1 MKKSLFMLGVAVA
14 ALSSCSNNEVLD
26 IAESNAIK
34 FSNTFVGKPTRSV
47 TAPELTTDNLK
58 EMYVFAS
65 KGGDPVFDDNPKLV
79 YRIGE
84 TNEWGYDNLVAWE
97 ASKNYNFVA
106 YAGKNLKGYVEAN
119 TDNKSLKFSDI
130 VVDGS
135 EDNQFDL
142 LYSNTVER
150 SPATADGNPMIDF
163 TFEHLLSMVQF
174 TLKSGFGATTKVK
187 ITNFKFYGVKTTG
200 SYDASLESPA
210 WTFSSSSAANKEG
223 NTDFKSDGE
232 ETAHYDKTTPTD
244 VVNSW
249 VIIPQKNTDSEKVEM
264 VKFTVNVFDGER
276 NTQIGTEKTFTAKIP
291 SITWVKG
298 YRYNYIFTITPK
310 QMGVDDQYITF
321 DAPEVEEWKDDTD
334 LTIDEDNSSTSGVEL
349 TE

>member
-1 MKKSLFMLGVAVA
+1 MNRSLFMLGVAVA

-26 IAESNAIK
+26 VAESRAIK
-34 FSNTFVGKPTRSV
+34 FSNTFVGKPTRVV

-65 KGGDPVFDDNPKLV
+65 NEDGAVFDADPKLV

-106 YAGKNLKGYVEAN
+106 YAGKDLGRSV
-119 TDNKSLKFSDI
+119 TDNGDNTSLKFDGI
-130 VVDGS
+130 VVNGDK
-135 EDNQFDL
+135 DNQFDL
-142 LYSNTVER
+142 LYSNTK
-150 SPATADGNPMIDF
+150 SITTTAADGNSKIDF

-200 SYDASLESPA
+200 SYDASKESPV
-210 WTFSSSSAANKEG
+210 WTFSSAANDDD

-232 ETAHYDKTTPTD
+232 ETAQYDKTTPTD

-249 VIIPQKNTDSEKVEM
+249 VIIPQQNVASGKVEM
-264 VKFTVNVFDGER
+264 VTFTVNVVDGESD
-276 NTQIGTEKTFTAKIP
+276 TQIGTEKTFKAKIP
-291 SITWVKG
+291 SITWEKG
-298 YRYNYIFTITPK
+298 YRYNYIFTITPE
-310 QMGVDDQYITF
+310 QMGVADQYITF
-321 DAPEVEEWKDDTD
+321 DAPEVKKWNDDD
-334 LTIDEDNSSTSGVEL
+334 ANLTIDEDNSSTSGVEFV
-349 TE
+349 E

>member
-1 MKKSLFMLGVAVA
+1 MKRSLFMLGVAVA

-65 KGGDPVFDDNPKLV
+65 NDDGKVFDDNPKLV

-84 TNEWGYDNLVAWE
+84 TNEWGYDNLVAWK
-97 ASKNYNFVA
+97 ADKNYNFVA
-106 YAGKNLKGYVEAN
+106 YAGKDLGESVEAN
-119 TDNKSLKFSDI
+119 TDNKSLKFSGI
-130 VVDGS
+130 VVNGDK
-135 EDNQFDL
+135 DNQFDL

-150 SPATADGNPMIDF
+150 SPATADGNPTIDF
-163 TFEHLLSMVQF
+163 TFNHLLSMVQF
-174 TLKSGFGATTKVK
+174 TLKSGFGVTTEVK

-200 SYDASLESPA
+200 SYDASSSA
-210 WTFSSSSAANKEG
+210 WTSSAANDDV

-232 ETAHYDKTTPTD
+232 ETAQYKADATKD

-249 VIIPQKNTDSEKVEM
+249 VVIPQKNTDSENVEM
-264 VKFTVNVFDGER
+264 VTFTVNVVDGESDA
-276 NTQIGTEKTFTAKIP
+276 QIGTEKTFKAKIP
-291 SITWVKG
+291 SITWEKG
-298 YRYNYIFTITPK
+298 FRYNYIFTITPE
-310 QMGVDDQYITF
+310 QMGVAGQYITF
-321 DAPEVEEWKDDTD
+321 DAPTVMEWDDDTT
-334 LTIDEDNSSTSGVEL
+334 LTVDNTNSSTNGVEL

>member
-1 MKKSLFMLGVAVA
+1 MKRSLFMLGVAVA

-65 KGGDPVFDDNPKLV
+65 KGGDPVFDANPKLV

-106 YAGKNLKGYVEAN
+106 YAGKDLGGSV
-119 TDNKSLKFSDI
+119 TDNDDKKSLKFSGI
-130 VVDGS
+130 VVNGDK
-135 EDNQFDL
+135 DNQFDL

-150 SPATADGNPMIDF
+150 SPATVDGNHMIDF

-174 TLKSGFGATTKVK
+174 TLKSGFGKTTKVK
-187 ITNFKFYGVKTTG
+187 ITNFKFYGVKTIG
-200 SYDASLESPA
+200 SYDASQESPA
-210 WTFSSSSAANKEG
+210 WTLTANA
-223 NTDFKSDGE
+223 NTEDNTNFKSDGE
-232 ETAHYDKTTPTD
+232 ETAQYKADDTND

-249 VIIPQKNTDSEKVEM
+249 VIIPQKNTDSENVEM
-264 VKFTVNVFDGER
+264 VKFTVNVVDGES
-276 NTQIGTEKTFTAKIP
+276 NTQIGTEKEFTAKIP
-291 SITWVKG
+291 SITWKKG
-298 YRYNYIFTITPK
+298 YRYNYIFTITPE
-310 QMGVDDQYITF
+310 QMGVADQYITF
-321 DAPEVEEWKDDTD
+321 DAPEVTVWYDDTN
-334 LTIDEDNSSTSGVEL
+334 LTIDEDNSSTSGVEF
-349 TE
+349 E

>member
-1 MKKSLFMLGVAVA
+1 MKRSLFMLGVAVA

-65 KGGDPVFDDNPKLV
+65 KGGDPVFDANPKLV

-97 ASKNYNFVA
+97 VSKNYNFVA
-106 YAGKNLKGYVEAN
+106 YAGKDLGTSV
-119 TDNKSLKFSDI
+119 TDNGDNTSLKFSNI
-130 VVDGS
+130 VVNGDK
-135 EDNQFDL
+135 ENQFDL
-142 LYSNTVER
+142 LYSDTKSITTTAVE
-150 SPATADGNPMIDF
+150 GNPMIDF
-163 TFEHLLSMVQF
+163 TFKHLLSMVQF
-174 TLKSGFGATTKVK
+174 TLKSGFGETTEVK

-200 SYDASLESPA
+200 SYDASQE
-210 WTFSSSSAANKEG
+210 WTLTATANTEDNTNFTSA
-223 NTDFKSDGE
+223 DE
-232 ETAHYDKTTPTD
+232 EIAQYDAVATQD

-249 VIIPQKNTDSEKVEM
+249 VIIPQQNTDLDKVEM
-264 VKFTVNVFDGER
+264 VKFTVNVSDGE
-276 NTQIGTEKTFTAKIP
+276 TQIGTKDFTAKIP
-291 SITWVKG
+291 SITWEKG

-310 QMGVDDQYITF
+310 QMGVADQYITF
-321 DAPEVEEWKDDTD
+321 DAPKVTEWDDDTN

>member
-1 MKKSLFMLGVAVA
+1 MKRSLFMLGVAVA

-47 TAPELTTDNLK
+47 TAPELTTYNLK

-65 KGGDPVFDDNPKLV
+65 NEDGNVFDVNPKLV

-84 TNEWGYDNLVAWE
+84 TNEWGYDNLVAWKDG
-97 ASKNYNFVA
+97 KNYNFVA
-106 YAGKNLKGYVEAN
+106 YAGKDLGESV
-119 TDNKSLKFSDI
+119 TDNGDNTSLKFSGI
-130 VVDGS
+130 VVNGDK
-135 EDNQFDL
+135 DNQFDL
-142 LYSNTVER
+142 LYSNTKSIRAAEN
-150 SPATADGNPMIDF
+150 GNPMIDF
-163 TFEHLLSMVQF
+163 TFDHLLSMVQF
-174 TLKSGFGATTKVK
+174 TLKSGFGATTEVK

-210 WTFSSSSAANKEG
+210 WTSSSSANNEG

-232 ETAHYDKTTPTD
+232 ETAWYKADATKD

-249 VIIPQKNTDSEKVEM
+249 VVIPQKNVESGNVEM
-264 VKFTVNVFDGER
+264 VKFTVNVVDGES
-276 NTQIGTEKTFTAKIP
+276 NTPIGTEKTFTAKIP

-310 QMGVDDQYITF
+310 QMGVTDQYITF
-321 DAPEVEEWKDDTD
+321 DAPEVTEWKDEN
-334 LTIDEDNSSTSGVEL
+334 LTIDENNSSTSGVEF
-349 TE
+349 E

>member
-1 MKKSLFMLGVAVA
+1 MKRSLFMLGVAVA

-65 KGGDPVFDDNPKLV
+65 NEDGNVFDVNPKLV

-106 YAGKNLKGYVEAN
+106 YAGKNLEGNVEAN
-119 TDNKSLKFSDI
+119 TGNKSLKFSDI

-142 LYSNTVER
+142 LYSNTK
-150 SPATADGNPMIDF
+150 SIPTTAENGNPKIDF
-163 TFEHLLSMVQF
+163 TFDHLLSMVQF
-174 TLKSGFGATTKVK
+174 TLKSGFGATTEVK

-200 SYDASLESPA
+200 SYDASQESPA
-210 WTFSSSSAANKEG
+210 WTSSAANDDV

-232 ETAHYDKTTPTD
+232 ETAQYDKTTPTD

-249 VIIPQKNTDSEKVEM
+249 VVIPQQNVASGKVEM
-264 VKFTVNVFDGER
+264 VTFTVNVVDGES
-276 NTQIGTEKTFTAKIP
+276 NTQIGTEKIFKAKIP
-291 SITWVKG
+291 SITWEKG
-298 YRYNYIFTITPK
+298 YRYNYIFTITPE
-310 QMGVDDQYITF
+310 QMGVADQYITF
-321 DAPEVEEWKDDTD
+321 DAPKVTEWDDDTN
-334 LTIDEDNSSTSGVEL
+334 LTIDEDNSSTSGVEFV
-349 TE
+349 E

>member
-1 MKKSLFMLGVAVA
+1 MKRSLFMLGVAVA

-65 KGGDPVFDDNPKLV
+65 KGGDPVFDANPKLV

-106 YAGKNLKGYVEAN
+106 YAGKDLGESV
-119 TDNKSLKFSDI
+119 TDNVNNTSLKFSNI
-130 VVDGS
+130 VVNGDK
-135 EDNQFDL
+135 DNQFDL
-142 LYSNTVER
+142 LYSNTKSIQTV
-150 SPATADGNPMIDF
+150 AVDGNPMIDF
-163 TFEHLLSMVQF
+163 TFDHLLSMVQF
-174 TLKSGFGATTKVK
+174 TLKSGFGATTEVK

-200 SYDASLESPA
+200 SYDASQESPA
-210 WTFSSSSAANKEG
+210 WTLTATANTKDDT
-223 NTDFKSDGE
+223 NFKSDAE
-232 ETAHYDKTTPTD
+232 EIAQYKADATKD

-249 VIIPQKNTDSEKVEM
+249 VIIPQKNTDSENVEM
-264 VKFTVNVFDGER
+264 VKFTVNVVDGE
-276 NTQIGTEKTFTAKIP
+276 TQIGTKNFTAKIP
-291 SITWVKG
+291 SITWGKG
-298 YRYNYIFTITPK
+298 YRYNYIFTITPE
-310 QMGVDDQYITF
+310 QMGVADQYITF
-321 DAPEVEEWKDDTD
+321 DAPEVTEWVDDTK
-334 LTIDEDNSSTSGVEL
+334 LTIDENNSSTSGVEL

>member
-1 MKKSLFMLGVAVA
+1 MKRSLFMLGVAVA

-34 FSNTFVGKPTRSV
+34 FSNTFVGKPTRGV

-65 KGGDPVFDDNPKLV
+65 NDDGLVFDDNPKLV

-106 YAGKNLKGYVEAN
+106 YAGKDLGGSVMDNGDN
-119 TDNKSLKFSDI
+119 TSLKFSNI
-130 VVDGS
+130 VVNGDK
-135 EDNQFDL
+135 DNQFDL
-142 LYSNTVER
+142 LYSNTK
-150 SPATADGNPMIDF
+150 SITTTAVDGNSKIDF

-174 TLKSGFGATTKVK
+174 TLKSGFGATTEVK

-200 SYDASLESPA
+200 SYDASQESPA
-210 WTFSSSSAANKEG
+210 WTLTATANTKDDT
-223 NTDFKSDGE
+223 NFKSDAE
-232 ETAHYDKTTPTD
+232 EIAQYKADATKD

-249 VIIPQKNTDSEKVEM
+249 VVIPQQNVASDKVEM
-264 VKFTVNVFDGER
+264 VTFTVNVVDGDD
-276 NTQIGTEKTFTAKIP
+276 TPIGTEKIFKAKIP
-291 SITWVKG
+291 SITWEKG
-298 YRYNYIFTITPK
+298 YRYNYIFTITPD
-310 QMGVDDQYITF
+310 QMGVQDQYITF
-321 DAPEVEEWKDDTD
+321 EAPTVTEWEDDTT
-334 LTIDEDNSSTSGVEL
+334 LTVDNTNSSTNGVEL

>member
-1 MKKSLFMLGVAVA
+1 MKRSLFMLGVAVA

-34 FSNTFVGKPTRSV
+34 FSNTFVGKPTRGV

-65 KGGDPVFDDNPKLV
+65 NDDGQVFDVNPKLV

-84 TNEWGYDNLVAWE
+84 TNEWGYDKLVAWE

-106 YAGKNLKGYVEAN
+106 YAGKDLGESVKAN
-119 TDNKSLKFSDI
+119 TNNKSLNFNDI

-142 LYSNTVER
+142 LYSNTK
-150 SPATADGNPMIDF
+150 SIQTTAAEGNPMIDF

-174 TLKSGFGATTKVK
+174 TLKSGFGATTEVK
-187 ITNFKFYGVKTTG
+187 ITNFKFYGVKTTET
-200 SYDASLESPA
+200 YDASQVSPA
-210 WTFSSSSAANKEG
+210 WTSTSTANTIGDTKFTSA
-223 NTDFKSDGE
+223 DE
-232 ETAHYDKTTPTD
+232 EIAQYDAVATKD

-249 VIIPQKNTDSEKVEM
+249 VVIPQQNVASGKVEM
-264 VKFTVNVFDGER
+264 VTFTVNVVDGESD
-276 NTQIGTEKTFTAKIP
+276 TQIGTEKTFKAKIP
-291 SITWVKG
+291 SITWKKG
-298 YRYNYIFTITPK
+298 FRYNYIFTITPE

-321 DAPEVEEWKDDTD
+321 DAPKVTEWDDDTN
-334 LTIDEDNSSTSGVEL
+334 LTIDEDNSSTSGVEF
-349 TE
+349 E

>member
-1 MKKSLFMLGVAVA
+1 MKRSLFMLGVAVA

-34 FSNTFVGKPTRSV
+34 FSNTFVGKPTRGV

-65 KGGDPVFDDNPKLV
+65 NEDGQVFDDNPKLV

-106 YAGKNLKGYVEAN
+106 YAGKDLGESV
-119 TDNKSLKFSDI
+119 TDNGDNTSLKFSGI
-130 VVDGS
+130 VVNGDK
-135 EDNQFDL
+135 DNQFDL

-150 SPATADGNPMIDF
+150 SPATADGNPTIDF
-163 TFEHLLSMVQF
+163 TFNHLLSMVQF
-174 TLKSGFGATTKVK
+174 TLKSGFGVTTKVK

-200 SYDASLESPA
+200 SYDASQESPA
-210 WTFSSSSAANKEG
+210 WTSSVANNG
-223 NTDFKSDGE
+223 SDTDFKSDGE
-232 ETAHYDKTTPTD
+232 ETAQYDKTTPTD

-249 VIIPQKNTDSEKVEM
+249 VVIPQKNTDSENVEM
-264 VKFTVNVFDGER
+264 VTFTVNVVDGES
-276 NTQIGTEKTFTAKIP
+276 NTQIGTEKIFKAKIP
-291 SITWVKG
+291 SITWEKG
-298 YRYNYIFTITPK
+298 YRYNYIFTITPE
-310 QMGVDDQYITF
+310 QMGVAGQYITF
-321 DAPEVEEWKDDTD
+321 DAPKVTEWDDDTN
-334 LTIDEDNSSTSGVEL
+334 LTIDEDNSSTSGVEFV
-349 TE
+349 E

>member
-1 MKKSLFMLGVAVA
+1 MLGVAVA

-34 FSNTFVGKPTRSV
+34 FSNTFVGKPTRGV

-65 KGGDPVFDDNPKLV
+65 NNDGQVFDDNPKLV

-84 TNEWGYDNLVAWE
+84 TNEWGYDNLVAWV
-97 ASKNYNFVA
+97 ANKNYNFVA
-106 YAGKNLKGYVEAN
+106 YAGKDLGESVE
-119 TDNKSLKFSDI
+119 DNDDKKSLKFSGI
-130 VVDGS
+130 VVNGDK
-135 EDNQFDL
+135 DNQFDL

-150 SPATADGNPMIDF
+150 SPATVDGNHMIDF
-163 TFEHLLSMVQF
+163 TFDHLLSMVQF
-174 TLKSGFGATTKVK
+174 TLKSGFGATTEVK

-200 SYDASLESPA
+200 SYDASKESPA
-210 WTFSSSSAANKEG
+210 WTFSSDANTIGDTKFTSA
-223 NTDFKSDGE
+223 DE
-232 ETAHYDKTTPTD
+232 EIAQYDAVATKD

-249 VIIPQKNTDSEKVEM
+249 VVIPQQNVASGKVEM
-264 VKFTVNVFDGER
+264 VTFTVNVVDGESG
-276 NTQIGTEKTFTAKIP
+276 QIGTEKTFKAKIP
-291 SITWVKG
+291 SITWEKG
-298 YRYNYIFTITPK
+298 YRYNYIFTITPE
-310 QMGVDDQYITF
+310 QMGVADQYITF
-321 DAPEVEEWKDDTD
+321 DAPKVTVWDDDTN

>member
-1 MKKSLFMLGVAVA
+1 MKRSLFMLGVAVA

-65 KGGDPVFDDNPKLV
+65 NEDGNVFDVNPKLV

-84 TNEWGYDNLVAWE
+84 TNEWGYNKLVAWE
-97 ASKNYNFVA
+97 ADKNYNFVA
-106 YAGKNLKGYVEAN
+106 YAGKDLGNSVKAN
-119 TDNKSLKFSDI
+119 DDKKSLNFSGI
-130 VVDGS
+130 VVNGDK
-135 EDNQFDL
+135 DNQFDL

-150 SPATADGNPMIDF
+150 SPATADGNPTINF

-174 TLKSGFGATTKVK
+174 TLKSGFGATTEVK

-200 SYDASLESPA
+200 SYDASSSA
-210 WTFSSSSAANKEG
+210 WTSSAANDDV

-232 ETAHYDKTTPTD
+232 ETAQYGKTTPTD

-249 VIIPQKNTDSEKVEM
+249 VVIPQQNVASGNVEM
-264 VKFTVNVFDGER
+264 VKFTVNVVDGE
-276 NTQIGTEKTFTAKIP
+276 TQIGPKDFTAKIP
-291 SITWVKG
+291 SITWGIG
-298 YRYNYIFTITPK
+298 YRYNYIFTITPE
-310 QMGVDDQYITF
+310 QMGVADQYITF
-321 DAPEVEEWKDDTD
+321 DAPKVTKWKDDTD

>member
-1 MKKSLFMLGVAVA
+1 MKRSLFMLGVAVA

-65 KGGDPVFDDNPKLV
+65 NEDGNVFDVNPKLV

-106 YAGKNLKGYVEAN
+106 YAGKNLGESVKAN
-119 TDNKSLKFSDI
+119 DGNESLKFSNI

-142 LYSNTVER
+142 LYSNTVKR
-150 SPATADGNPMIDF
+150 SPATVDGNPTIDF
-163 TFEHLLSMVQF
+163 TFGHLLSMVQF
-174 TLKSGFGATTKVK
+174 TLKSGFGATTEVK

-200 SYDASLESPA
+200 SYDASQESPA
-210 WTFSSSSAANKEG
+210 WTFSSSSAANNEG
-223 NTDFKSDGE
+223 DTDFTSADE
-232 ETAHYDKTTPTD
+232 EIAQYNADATKD

-249 VIIPQKNTDSEKVEM
+249 VVIPQQNVASGKVKM
-264 VKFTVNVFDGER
+264 VTFTVNVVDGK
-276 NTQIGTEKTFTAKIP
+276 TTIGPKDFTAKIP
-291 SITWVKG
+291 SITWKKG
-298 YRYNYIFTITPK
+298 FRYNYIFTITPE

-321 DAPEVEEWKDDTD
+321 DAPEVTEWKDDTD
-334 LTIDEDNSSTSGVEL
+334 LTIDENNSSTSDVEL

>member
-1 MKKSLFMLGVAVA
+1 MKRSLFMLGVAVA

-65 KGGDPVFDDNPKLV
+65 NEDGNVFDVNPKLV

-84 TNEWGYDNLVAWE
+84 TNEWGYDNLVAWKDG
-97 ASKNYNFVA
+97 KNYNFVA
-106 YAGKNLKGYVEAN
+106 YAGKNLEGNVEAN
-119 TDNKSLKFSDI
+119 MGNKSLKFSDI

-142 LYSNTVER
+142 LYSDTK
-150 SPATADGNPMIDF
+150 SIHTTAENGKPMIDF

-174 TLKSGFGATTKVK
+174 TLKSGFGATTEVK

-200 SYDASLESPA
+200 SYDASQESPA
-210 WTFSSSSAANKEG
+210 WTFSSSSTANDDV

-232 ETAHYDKTTPTD
+232 ETAQYDKTTPTD

-249 VIIPQKNTDSEKVEM
+249 VIIPQQNVGSDKVEM
-264 VKFTVNVFDGER
+264 VKFTVNVFDGE
-276 NTQIGTEKTFTAKIP
+276 TKIGTKDFTAKIP
-291 SITWVKG
+291 SITWGIG
-298 YRYNYIFTITPK
+298 YRYNYIFTITPE
-310 QMGVDDQYITF
+310 QMGVADQYITF
-321 DAPEVEEWKDDTD
+321 DAPTVAEWKDDTD
-334 LTIDEDNSSTSGVEL
+334 LTIDENNSSTSGVEL

>member
-1 MKKSLFMLGVAVA
+1 MKRSLFMLGVAVA
-14 ALSSCSNNEVLD
+14 ALSGCSNNEVLD

-34 FSNTFVGKPTRSV
+34 FSNTFVGKPTRGV

-65 KGGDPVFDDNPKLV
+65 NEEGDVFDVNPKLV

-106 YAGKNLKGYVEAN
+106 YAGKNLGESVEAN
-119 TDNKSLKFSDI
+119 TDNKSLKFIDI
-130 VVDGS
+130 DVNGDK
-135 EDNQFDL
+135 DNQFDL

-150 SPATADGNPMIDF
+150 STATVEGNSTIDF

-174 TLKSGFGATTKVK
+174 TLKSGFGATTEVK

-200 SYDASLESPA
+200 SYDASQESPV
-210 WTFSSSSAANKEG
+210 WTFSSSDANNEG
-223 NTDFKSDGE
+223 DTDFTSADE
-232 ETAHYDKTTPTD
+232 EIAQYDAVATKD

-249 VIIPQKNTDSEKVEM
+249 VIIPQKNTDSENVKM
-264 VKFTVNVFDGER
+264 VTFTVNVVDGESD
-276 NTQIGTEKTFTAKIP
+276 TQIGTEKIFKAKIP
-291 SITWVKG
+291 SITWEKG
-298 YRYNYIFTITPK
+298 YRYNYIFTITPE
-310 QMGVDDQYITF
+310 QMGVANQYITF
-321 DAPEVEEWKDDTD
+321 DAPKVTEWVDDTN
-334 LTIDEDNSSTSGVEL
+334 LTIDEDNSSTSGVEFV
-349 TE
+349 E

>member
-1 MKKSLFMLGVAVA
+1 MKRSLFMLGVAVA

-47 TAPELTTDNLK
+47 TAPELTTYNLK

-65 KGGDPVFDDNPKLV
+65 NEDGNVFDVNPKLV

-84 TNEWGYDNLVAWE
+84 TNEWGYDNLVAWKDG
-97 ASKNYNFVA
+97 KNYNFVA
-106 YAGKNLKGYVEAN
+106 YAGKNLEGNVEAN
-119 TDNKSLKFSDI
+119 MGNKSLKFSDI

-142 LYSNTVER
+142 LYSNTR
-150 SPATADGNPMIDF
+150 SIQTKAVDGNPMIDF

-200 SYDASLESPA
+200 SYDASLESSV
-210 WTFSSSSAANKEG
+210 WTFSSSSTANKEG
-223 NTDFKSDGE
+223 NTNFKSDGE
-232 ETAHYDKTTPTD
+232 EIAQYNATKD

-249 VIIPQKNTDSEKVEM
+249 VIIPQQNVVSDKVEM
-264 VKFTVNVFDGER
+264 VTFTVNVVDGESD
-276 NTQIGTEKTFTAKIP
+276 TPIGTEKTFKAKIP
-291 SITWVKG
+291 SITWGKG
-298 YRYNYIFTITPK
+298 CRYNYIFTITPE
-310 QMGVDDQYITF
+310 QMGVADQYITF
-321 DAPEVEEWKDDTD
+321 DAPKVTEWNDDTD

>member
-1 MKKSLFMLGVAVA
+1 M
-14 ALSSCSNNEVLD
+14 
-26 IAESNAIK
+26 
-34 FSNTFVGKPTRSV
+34 
-47 TAPELTTDNLK
+47 
-58 EMYVFAS
+58 FAS
-65 KGGDPVFDDNPKLV
+65 NDDGQVFDVNPKLV

-106 YAGKNLKGYVEAN
+106 YAGKDLGESVTAN
-119 TDNKSLKFSDI
+119 TDDKLLKFSDI

-150 SPATADGNPMIDF
+150 SPATADGNPTIAF

-174 TLKSGFGATTKVK
+174 TLKSGFGATTEVK

-200 SYDASLESPA
+200 SYDASQVSPA
-210 WTFSSSSAANKEG
+210 WTSTSTANTIGDTKFTSA
-223 NTDFKSDGE
+223 DE
-232 ETAHYDKTTPTD
+232 EIAQYDAVATKD

-249 VIIPQKNTDSEKVEM
+249 VVIPQQNVASGNVEM
-264 VKFTVNVFDGER
+264 VKFTVNVSDGE
-276 NTQIGTEKTFTAKIP
+276 TQIGPKDFTAKIP
-291 SITWVKG
+291 SITWEKG
-298 YRYNYIFTITPK
+298 YRYNYIFTITPE
-310 QMGVDDQYITF
+310 QMGVADQYITF
-321 DAPEVEEWKDDTD
+321 DAPTVTKWVDDTN
-334 LTIDEDNSSTSGVEL
+334 LPIDEDNSSTSGVEL

>member
-1 MKKSLFMLGVAVA
+1 MKRSLFMLGVAVA
-14 ALSSCSNNEVLD
+14 ALSGCSNNEVLD

-65 KGGDPVFDDNPKLV
+65 NEDGQVFDDNPKLV

-97 ASKNYNFVA
+97 ANKNYNFVA
-106 YAGKNLKGYVEAN
+106 YAGKNLGESVKAN
-119 TDNKSLKFSDI
+119 DGNESLKFSGI
-130 VVDGS
+130 VVNGDK
-135 EDNQFDL
+135 DNQFDL
-142 LYSNTVER
+142 LYSKTVKR
-150 SPATADGNPMIDF
+150 SPATVDGNPTIDF

-174 TLKSGFGATTKVK
+174 TLKSGFGATTEVK

-200 SYDASLESPA
+200 SYDASSSA
-210 WTFSSSSAANKEG
+210 WTSSAANNEG
-223 NTDFKSDGE
+223 DTDFKSDGE
-232 ETAHYDKTTPTD
+232 ETAQYGKTTPTD

-249 VIIPQKNTDSEKVEM
+249 VIIPQKNTDSENVEM
-264 VKFTVNVFDGER
+264 VKFTVNVSDGE
-276 NTQIGTEKTFTAKIP
+276 TQIGPKDFTAKIP
-291 SITWVKG
+291 SITWEKG
-298 YRYNYIFTITPK
+298 FRYNYIFTITPE
-310 QMGVDDQYITF
+310 QMGVAGQYITF
-321 DAPEVEEWKDDTD
+321 EAPTVTEWDDDTT
-334 LTIDEDNSSTSGVEL
+334 LTVDNTNSSTNGVEL

>member
-1 MKKSLFMLGVAVA
+1 MKRSLFMLGVAVA

-65 KGGDPVFDDNPKLV
+65 NEDGNVFDVNPKLV

-84 TNEWGYDNLVAWE
+84 TNEWGYDNLVAWK
-97 ASKNYNFVA
+97 AHKNYNFVA
-106 YAGKNLKGYVEAN
+106 YAGKNLEGNVEAN
-119 TDNKSLKFSDI
+119 TGNKSLKFSDI

-142 LYSNTVER
+142 LYSNTK
-150 SPATADGNPMIDF
+150 SITTTAVDGNPKIDF

-174 TLKSGFGATTKVK
+174 TLKSGFGETTQVK
-187 ITNFKFYGVKTTG
+187 IKNFKFYGLRTTET
-200 SYDASLESPA
+200 YDASQESPA
-210 WTFSSSSAANKEG
+210 WTSTSTVNTIGDTNFTSA
-223 NTDFKSDGE
+223 DE
-232 ETAHYDKTTPTD
+232 EIAQYDAVDTKD

-249 VIIPQKNTDSEKVEM
+249 VVIPQQNVASGKVEM
-264 VKFTVNVFDGER
+264 VTFTVNVVDGES
-276 NTQIGTEKTFTAKIP
+276 NTQIGTEKTFKAKIP
-291 SITWVKG
+291 SITWEKG
-298 YRYNYIFTITPK
+298 YRYNYIFTITPE
-310 QMGVDDQYITF
+310 QMGVAGQYITF
-321 DAPEVEEWKDDTD
+321 DAPEVTEWKDDTD
-334 LTIDEDNSSTSGVEL
+334 LIIDENNSSTSGVEF
-349 TE
+349 E

>member
-1 MKKSLFMLGVAVA
+1 MKRSLFMLGVAVA

-65 KGGDPVFDDNPKLV
+65 KGGDPVFDANPKLV

-106 YAGKNLKGYVEAN
+106 YAGKNLGESVKAN
-119 TDNKSLKFSDI
+119 DGNESLKFSNI

-135 EDNQFDL
+135 EDKQFDL
-142 LYSNTVER
+142 LYSNTK
-150 SPATADGNPMIDF
+150 SIPTTAVDGNPTIDF
-163 TFEHLLSMVQF
+163 TFDHLLSMVQF
-174 TLKSGFGATTKVK
+174 TLKSGFGETTQVK
-187 ITNFKFYGVKTTG
+187 IKDFKFYGLRTTET
-200 SYDASLESPA
+200 YDASQVSPA
-210 WTFSSSSAANKEG
+210 WTSTSTANTIGDTKFTSA
-223 NTDFKSDGE
+223 DE
-232 ETAHYDKTTPTD
+232 EIAQYDAVATKD

-249 VIIPQKNTDSEKVEM
+249 VIIPQKNTDSENVEM
-264 VKFTVNVFDGER
+264 VKFTVNVVDGE
-276 NTQIGTEKTFTAKIP
+276 TQIGPKDFTAKIP
-291 SITWVKG
+291 SITWGKG
-298 YRYNYIFTITPK
+298 YRYNYIFTITPE
-310 QMGVDDQYITF
+310 QMGVADQYITF
-321 DAPEVEEWKDDTD
+321 DAPEVTKWNDDTN

>member
-1 MKKSLFMLGVAVA
+1 MKRSLFMLGVAVA

-65 KGGDPVFDDNPKLV
+65 NDDGKVFDDNPKLV

-84 TNEWGYDNLVAWE
+84 TNEWGYDNLVAWK
-97 ASKNYNFVA
+97 ADKNYNFVA
-106 YAGKNLKGYVEAN
+106 YAGKDLGNSVKAN
-119 TDNKSLKFSDI
+119 DDKKSLNFSDI

-150 SPATADGNPMIDF
+150 SPATVDGNPTIDF

-174 TLKSGFGATTKVK
+174 TLKSGFGVTTKVIIK
-187 ITNFKFYGVKTTG
+187 DFKFYGVKTTG
-200 SYDASLESPA
+200 SYDASSPA
-210 WTFSSSSAANKEG
+210 WTFSPSSAANNG
-223 NTDFKSDGE
+223 SDTDFKSDGE
-232 ETAHYDKTTPTD
+232 ETAQYDKTTPTD

-249 VIIPQKNTDSEKVEM
+249 VVIPQQNVASGKVEM
-264 VKFTVNVFDGER
+264 VTFTVNVVDGES
-276 NTQIGTEKTFTAKIP
+276 NTQIGTEKTFKAKIP
-291 SITWVKG
+291 SITWEKG
-298 YRYNYIFTITPK
+298 YRYNYIFTITPE

-321 DAPEVEEWKDDTD
+321 DAPKVTKWNDDTN

>member
-1 MKKSLFMLGVAVA
+1 MLGVAVA

-65 KGGDPVFDDNPKLV
+65 NDDGQVFDDNPKLV

-84 TNEWGYDNLVAWE
+84 TNEWGYDKLVAWE
-97 ASKNYNFVA
+97 ANKDYEFVA
-106 YAGKNLKGYVEAN
+106 YAGKNLEGNVEAN

-142 LYSNTVER
+142 LYSNTK
-150 SPATADGNPMIDF
+150 SIKTTADNGNSTIDF
-163 TFEHLLSMVQF
+163 TFDHLLSMVQF
-174 TLKSGFGATTKVK
+174 TLKSGFGATTEVK

-200 SYDASLESPA
+200 SYDASQESPV
-210 WTFSSSSAANKEG
+210 WTFSSAANNEG
-223 NTDFKSDGE
+223 DTDFKSDGE
-232 ETAHYDKTTPTD
+232 EIAQYNADATKD

-249 VIIPQKNTDSEKVEM
+249 VIIPQQNVGSDKVEM
-264 VKFTVNVFDGER
+264 VKFTVNVFDGE
-276 NTQIGTEKTFTAKIP
+276 TKIGTKDFTAKIP
-291 SITWVKG
+291 SITWEKG
-298 YRYNYIFTITPK
+298 YRYNYIFTITPE
-310 QMGVDDQYITF
+310 QMGVADQYITF
-321 DAPEVEEWKDDTD
+321 DAPKVTEWDDDTN
-334 LTIDEDNSSTSGVEL
+334 LTIDEDNSSTSGVEFK
-349 TE
+349 